1 MSIMNLLW
9 PIVAGMDVVRTAMSL
24 AIRKL
29 AEGTLGLPN
38 KQELPSET
46 AICFRRRSLS
56 RVANSPMNNVCTTT
70 VAAEPEVSQKMH
82 LEYLLPDSGSFR
94 KPFIYRPKKIDKSY
108 WPVVIYTTT
117 QWKCVQITTYLRE
130 HRTWRKWRKC
140 TGSWRN
146 EGFVVNALNVNRH
159 AHYPLS
165 VLHLPEIATQNIL
178 MDPDHFLGSGSD
190 FFPFIYILVLTFHIF
205 IRGVIPCML
214 KIGCHHRLKSIK
226 RNSVKFS
233 RLIQNIFLRSAN

>member
-9 PIVAGMDVVRTAMSL
+9 PIVAWMDVVRTAMSL

-38 KQELPSET
+38 KKELPSET

-108 WPVVIYTTT
+108 WLVVIYTTT

-159 AHYPLS
+159 THHPPVSAASTRDSYSEYFNGPWSFPWQRKRLFSIYLHS
-165 VLHLPEIATQNIL
+165 RSHLP
-178 MDPDHFLGSGSD
+178 HF
-190 FFPFIYILVLTFHIF
+190 H
-205 IRGVIPCML
+205 
-214 KIGCHHRLKSIK
+214 
-226 RNSVKFS
+226 
-233 RLIQNIFLRSAN
+233 